1 MSTGEVTAFLETIGL
16 EHYASALINTG
27 FYTSVT
33 KLDLVLN
40 QSGGSPPKKHFQ
52 RTHHAQARTD

>member
-27 FYTSVT
+27 FYTSVDALSSAT
-33 KLDLVLN
+33 VCAAPSWGAANLTSDT
-40 QSGGSPPKKHFQ
+40 
-52 RTHHAQARTD
+52 R